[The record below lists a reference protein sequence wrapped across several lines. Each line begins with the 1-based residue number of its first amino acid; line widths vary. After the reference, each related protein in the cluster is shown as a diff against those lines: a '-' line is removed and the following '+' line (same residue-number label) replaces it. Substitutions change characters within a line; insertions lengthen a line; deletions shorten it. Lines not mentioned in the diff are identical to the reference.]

1 MTTEIDATNQEQHD
15 MHMECVHRETEE
27 INKWDIA
34 LGSAMAAVIL
44 VDHTIFTFNALLVF
58 LIIQI
63 MRYKI
68 EICDAVFVST
78 YRLQSM
84 TDRMDYMN
92 ATQFNRISLKFSTY
106 ILLIGLTGIIYA
118 VTANPSAHLLVKW
131 CVALA
136 TIFV

>member
-1 MTTEIDATNQEQHD
+1 MTADTGITNQEQHD
-15 MHMECVHRETEE
+15 KLMECVRRDTEE
-27 INKWDIA
+27 IRKWDIA
-34 LGSAMAAVIL
+34 LGCAIASIIL

-58 LIIQI
+58 LIIQLI
-63 MRYKI
+63 RYKI

-78 YRLQSM
+78 YRLASM
-84 TDRMDYMN
+84 TDRMDYMQ
-92 ATQFNRISLKFSTY
+92 TVQFSRISLKFSTY

-118 VTANPSAHLLVKW
+118 VTGNPCAHLLVKW